1 VFIVDASGSMRK
13 NRRMVETK
21 TAVLSLLM
29 SAYTSRDRV
38 ALVAF
43 RGASAQVVLPFTS
56 SVDRARLLLERLPAG
71 GRTPLAEG
79 LRQGLALALEERR
92 RRPRSSPLLVVL
104 SDGKP
109 NWGRRGEPVAEAEQ
123 VACCIRRA
131 RLPLLFLDT
140 DPTWQEPGM
149 GQSITRI
156 THGRYLA
163 LADLSAEAILRAV
176 SLRDA
181 IPGFLER

>member
-1 VFIVDASGSMRK
+1 
-13 NRRMVETK
+13 MVETK

-38 ALVAF
+38 SLVAF
-43 RGASAQVVLPFTS
+43 RGSGAEVVLPFTT
-56 SVDRARLLLERLPAG
+56 SVERARQLLESLPAG

-79 LRQGLALALEERR
+79 LRQGLGLALEERR
-92 RRPRSSPLLVVL
+92 RRPRSSLLLVVL

-109 NWGRRGEPVAEAEQ
+109 NWGRRGQPVAEAEQ
-123 VACCIRRA
+123 VAWRIRRE

-176 SLRDA
+176 SLRDS
-181 IPGFLER
+181 IPGFFGR